1 MTERRTPKPSLRRY
15 LLQGLAVIGP
25 LGITALILWWL
36 FVRVD
41 GLLGRWTDPLLGWSA
56 PGVGIVILL
65 ALLLLV
71 GWIVE
76 KTLGNRILAI
86 GESLLSR
93 VPLVRRL
100 YGGSSRIVK
109 AVIGEEKIAF
119 REVVL
124 FEYPMSGHWAYGL
137 VTGSAP
143 SSAGQVLS
151 DEGVTIYLP
160 TAPNPMSG
168 FLIVTDRSKVVPV
181 DVTVEEAFTYIL
193 SAGAVSPGR
202 AAELLESGELRADSS
217 APAATGQ
224 GPRDGKAFA
233 ARPGPE

>member
-1 MTERRTPKPSLRRY
+1 MNDRRSFGHSLRRY

-25 LGITALILWWL
+25 LGITAVILWWL

-41 GLLGRWTDPLLGWSA
+41 GLLGQWLGPLLGRSA
-56 PGVGIVILL
+56 PGLGLAILVIILL
-65 ALLLLV
+65 VV
-71 GWIVE
+71 GWVVE
-76 KTLGNRILAI
+76 KTIGNRLLAI

-100 YGGSSRIVK
+100 YAGSSRIVK

-124 FEYPMSGHWAYGL
+124 FEYPMKGRWSYGF

-143 SSAGQVLS
+143 SSAHGVLD
-151 DEGVTIYLP
+151 DEGVTVYMP

-168 FLIVTDRSKVVPV
+168 FLMVTDRSAVVPV
-181 DVTVEEAFTYIL
+181 DITVEEAFTYIL

-202 AAELLESGELRADSS
+202 AAELLDTGEIRIT
-217 APAATGQ
+217 AASE
-224 GPRDGKAFA
+224 GPGGAGPNDGKAA
-233 ARPGPE
+233 SRPPGPE

>member
-1 MTERRTPKPSLRRY
+1 MSDRRSPGHALRRY

-41 GLLGRWTDPLLGWSA
+41 GLLGRWLGPLLGWSA
-56 PGVGIVILL
+56 PGLGLAILVIILL
-65 ALLLLV
+65 VV
-71 GWIVE
+71 GWVVE
-76 KTLGNRILAI
+76 KTVGNRLLAI

-100 YGGSSRIVK
+100 YAGSSRIVK

-124 FEYPMSGHWAYGL
+124 FEYPMEGRWAYGF

-143 SSAGQVLS
+143 SSAHPVLD
-151 DEGVTIYLP
+151 DEGVTIYMP

-168 FLIVTDRSKVVPV
+168 FLLVTDRSAVVPV
-181 DVTVEEAFTYIL
+181 NITVEEAFTYII

-202 AAELLESGELRADSS
+202 AAELLDGRAVSRSPDT
-217 APAATGQ
+217 ADT
-224 GPRDGKAFA
+224 
-233 ARPGPE
+233 E